1 MAKYTDFC
9 SQILE
14 KVGGK
19 DNISG
24 AVHCMTRLRI
34 NLKDES
40 KVDINEVKGIK
51 GVLGAQFSGGQ
62 FQIIIGQHVS
72 EVYPEFCSMA
82 GIGAAAAIDENLD
95 RESCVI

>member
-40 KVDINEVKGIK
+40 K
-51 GVLGAQFSGGQ
+51 
-62 FQIIIGQHVS
+62 
-72 EVYPEFCSMA
+72 
-82 GIGAAAAIDENLD
+82 
-95 RESCVI
+95 